1 MKTYQDLAAHFS
13 AITSLKQIDSILDWD
28 RSVMMPKDGI
38 DLRARQ
44 TAVLNVKIHDMLADA
59 RVGDALA
66 AIDDKNLDDWQR
78 ANVRLMREQ
87 HLLATAVP
95 ADVIARKIAQETR
108 TEMIWRQAKADNNFA
123 LVAPELEKLFS
134 LVGEYAQARAD
145 KLGVPAYDALMVHY
159 LPGMTSAQVDVIFD
173 DLAIALPKMLDQAL
187 AVQQDPLPLTGPF
200 DIAKQKQAADLVA
213 RQLGFDL
220 DRWGRLDASAHP
232 FSTGIGG
239 DVRIT
244 TRYEDSNF
252 INALQAVGHEVGH
265 GMFDHH
271 VPDAWNDQ
279 PVGISGHMGMGI
291 HESQSLGL
299 EMQMGRSRA
308 YWDYLAPHLAKI
320 FGGSGP
326 AWSGDNLHRHATH
339 VSRSLI
345 RIEADEIT
353 YPLHVILRYRLEK
366 DMLAG
371 KLAVRDLPDAW
382 RAGLKSLVGIEPP
395 TDRQGCL
402 QDIHWHAGMVGYF
415 PAYAIG
421 AVIAAQFTQKLKQ
434 DMPDLDARVRGGDFF
449 AYSAWMREHVQSQA
463 CLYRPDELIARVTG
477 APLSATALKEHLAQ
491 RYLVERTAAA
501 A

>member
-38 DLRARQ
+38 NLRARQ

-59 RVGDALA
+59 RVGDALTGL
-66 AIDDKNLDDWQR
+66 DENNLDDWQR

-95 ADVIARKIAQETR
+95 ADVIARKMAQETR

-123 LVAPELEKLFS
+123 LVAPELEKLFD
-134 LVGEYAQARAD
+134 LVREYAQARAD

-159 LPGMTSAQVDVIFD
+159 LPGMTSHEVDVIFD
-173 DLAIALPKMLDQAL
+173 DLAAVLPVLLDQAL
-187 AVQQDPLPLTGPF
+187 AVQQQPLPLAGPF
-200 DIAKQKQAADLVA
+200 DIAKQKQAADFVA

-271 VPDAWNDQ
+271 VPEHLNDQ

-320 FGGSGP
+320 FGGSGA
-326 AWSGDNLHRHATH
+326 AWGGENLHRHATH

-366 DMLAG
+366 EMLAG
-371 KLAVRDLPDAW
+371 TLAVRDLPQAW
-382 RAGLKSLVGIEPP
+382 RAGLTSLVGIEPP

-421 AVIAAQFTQKLKQ
+421 AVIAAQFTQALKR
-434 DMPDLDARVRGGDFF
+434 DIPDLDARVRSGDFF
-449 AYSAWMREHVQSQA
+449 AYSAWMRDHVQSQA
-463 CLYRPDELIARVTG
+463 CLYRPNELIKRVTG
-477 APLSATALKEHLAQ
+477 ADLSAAALKEHLTQ

>member
-1 MKTYQDLAAHFS
+1 MKTYQDLATHFS

-44 TAVLNVKIHDMLADA
+44 TAVLNVKIHDMLADPK
-59 RVGDALA
+59 VGEALT
-66 AIDDKNLDDWQR
+66 AIDEKSLDDWQR
-78 ANVRLMREQ
+78 ANVRLMHDQ
-87 HLLATAVP
+87 HTVATAVP
-95 ADVIARKIAQETR
+95 ADLIARKMAQETR

-123 LVAPELEKLFS
+123 LVAPELEKLFG
-134 LVGEYAQARAD
+134 LVREYAQARAD
-145 KLGVPAYDALMVHY
+145 KMNVPAYDALMVHY
-159 LPGMTSAQVDVIFD
+159 LPGMTSAEVDVIFD
-173 DLAIALPKMLDQAL
+173 DLAVALPVLLDHAL
-187 AVQQDPLPLTGPF
+187 DVQKDPLPLTGPF
-200 DIAKQKQAADLVA
+200 DVVKQKHAADLVA

-244 TRYEDSNF
+244 TRYEGSNF

-271 VPDAWNDQ
+271 VPDQWNDQ
-279 PVGISGHMGMGI
+279 PVGVSGHMGMGI

-320 FGGSGP
+320 FGGSGT
-326 AWSGDNLHRHATH
+326 AWSGENLHRHATH

-366 DMLAG
+366 DMLSG
-371 KLAVRDLPDAW
+371 KLAVRDLPEAW
-382 RAGLKSLVGIEPP
+382 RGGLKSLVGIEPP

-434 DMPDLDARVRGGDFF
+434 DMPDLDARVRNGDFF
-449 AYSAWMREHVQSQA
+449 AYTAWMREHVQSQA
-463 CLYRPDELIARVTG
+463 CLYRPNELIKRVTG
-477 APLSATALKEHLAQ
+477 TQLSATALKEHLTQ

>member
-1 MKTYQDLAAHFS
+1 MKSYQDLAAHFS

-28 RSVMMPKDGI
+28 RSVMMPKDG
-38 DLRARQ
+38 LEQRARQ

-59 RVGDALA
+59 RVGEALA
-66 AIDDKNLDDWQR
+66 VLDDKSLDDWQR

-87 HLLATAVP
+87 HLAATAVP
-95 ADVIARKIAQETR
+95 ADLIARKMAQETR
-108 TEMIWRQAKADNNFA
+108 TEMVWRQAKADNNFS
-123 LVAPELEKLFS
+123 LVAPELEKLFG
-134 LVGEYAQARAD
+134 LVREYAQARAD
-145 KLGVPAYDALMVHY
+145 KIGIPAYDALMVHY
-159 LPGMTSAQVDVIFD
+159 LPGMTSGEVDVIFD
-173 DLAIALPKMLDQAL
+173 DLAATLPELLGHAL
-187 AVQQDPLPLTGPF
+187 AVQQDPLPLNGPF
-200 DIAKQKQAADLVA
+200 AVDKQKQAADLVA

-220 DRWGRLDASAHP
+220 DRWGRLDSSAHP

-244 TRYEDSNF
+244 TRYDDSNF

-279 PVGISGHMGMGI
+279 PVGVSGHMGMGI

-320 FGGSGP
+320 FDGSGA
-326 AWSGDNLHRHATH
+326 AWGGENLHCHATH

-345 RIEADEIT
+345 RIEADEIS

-366 DMLAG
+366 DLLAG

-382 RAGLKSLVGIEPP
+382 RAGMKSLVGIEPP

-434 DMPDLDARVRGGDFF
+434 DIPDLDARLRKGDFF
-449 AYSAWMREHVQSQA
+449 AYTAWMRDHVQSQA
-463 CLYRPDELIARVTG
+463 CLYRPNELIARVSG
-477 APLSATALKEHLAQ
+477 APLSAQALKDHLAQ
-491 RYLVERTAAA
+491 RYLHERKAAA

>member
-1 MKTYQDLAAHFS
+1 MKTYAELAAHFS
-13 AITSLKQIDSILDWD
+13 AITSLKQIDSLLDWD
-28 RSVMMPKDGI
+28 RSVMMPREGI
-38 DLRARQ
+38 NLRARQ
-44 TAVLNVKIHDMLADA
+44 VSVLNVKIHDMLADP

-66 AIDDKNLDDWQR
+66 GLDDAKLDDWQR

-87 HLLATAVP
+87 HLTATAVP
-95 ADVIARKIAQETR
+95 ADLIARKMEQETR
-108 TEMIWRQAKADNNFA
+108 TEMVWRQAKTDNNFA
-123 LVAPELEKLFS
+123 MVAPELEKLFS
-134 LVGEYAQARAD
+134 IVRDYAAARSD
-145 KLGVPAYDALMVHY
+145 KMAIPAYDALMVHY
-159 LPGMTSAQVDVIFD
+159 LPGMSSADVDVIFD
-173 DLAIALPKMLDQAL
+173 DLAQTLPQLLDQAIT
-187 AVQQDPLPLTGPF
+187 QQPDLLPLKGPF
-200 DIAKQKQAADLVA
+200 AVDRQIKAAELVA

-244 TRYEDSNF
+244 TRYEEKEF

-271 VPDAWNDQ
+271 VPEQWNDQ

-308 YWDYLAPHLAKI
+308 YWDYLAPHLAAI
-320 FGGSGP
+320 FGGEGA
-326 AWSGDNLHRHATH
+326 AWSRDNLSRHATRG
-339 VSRSLI
+339 SRSLL
-345 RIEADEIT
+345 RIDADEIS
-353 YPLHVILRYRLEK
+353 YPLHIIMRYRLEK
-366 DMLAG
+366 DLLAG

-382 RAGLKSLVGIEPP
+382 RAASQALIGIAPD

-415 PAYAIG
+415 PAYALG
-421 AVIAAQFTQKLKQ
+421 AVIAAQFTQKLRQ
-434 DMPDLDARVRGGDFF
+434 DIPDFDARVRKGDFF
-449 AYSAWMREHVQSQA
+449 AYTAWMRDHVQSKA
-463 CLYRPDELIARVTG
+463 CLYTPDELIRRVTG
-477 APLSATALKEHLAQ
+477 SPLSAQALKAHLTD
-491 RYLVERTAAA
+491 RYLTTKAAA